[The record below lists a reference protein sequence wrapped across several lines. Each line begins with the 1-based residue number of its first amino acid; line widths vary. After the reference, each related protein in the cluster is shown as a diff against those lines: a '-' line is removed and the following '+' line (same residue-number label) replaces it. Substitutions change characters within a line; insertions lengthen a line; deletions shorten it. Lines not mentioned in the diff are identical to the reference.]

1 MDAGN
6 IGKVVAD
13 VEGVEIQ
20 KDWHLPWEWAE
31 GRLELSAGLGLQ
43 REVRGGSDFKPRPYV
58 NVDFR
63 PAETPFRAAMVSWS
77 LVKDQPIEMRPKYD
91 VSPNVS
97 VEFPLTLTGHVFPA
111 GKDATGRAER
121 TPRGGSVKED
131 GCLKLHAH
139 GAVVSY
145 KFGVTQIDELGLD
158 IWRRKMS
165 DKEREAEKLKSK
177 EQGMPNVRLARLR
190 SRRRRL
196 RRRRSGLRRRLTR
209 RLRRPRRRWTRA

>member
-1 MDAGN
+1 MFR
-6 IGKVVAD
+6 
-13 VEGVEIQ
+13 E
-20 KDWHLPWEWAE
+20 HFRT
-31 GRLELSAGLGLQ
+31 GRA
-43 REVRGGSDFKPRPYV
+43 RYTDRVRPTARMVS
-58 NVDFR
+58 FR
-63 PAETPFRAAMVSWS
+63 LAPAILRNPPSTSTAETPFRAAMVSWS

-145 KFGVTQIDELGLD
+145 KFGVTQVDELKLD
-158 IWRRKMS
+158 VWRRKMS

-177 EQGMPNVRLARLR
+177 ETRDAERKARKAKEMAEKAKKDAERAKKEADAKVRKAKEEVDARVKK
-190 SRRRRL
+190 
-196 RRRRSGLRRRLTR
+196 TKEAKAK
-209 RLRRPRRRWTRA
+209 RAKEAQKSQRG